1 MKKISLILVGFIAS
15 GNIVSA
21 NVLSISAGV
30 GYEQQK
36 IDGYVKNGNTIN
48 YFNNKSAENDGN
60 PNTGNLGLKDKNNPF
75 FWLKIIHSIPILPN
89 IKFQYTK
96 YHSTGHSNYI
106 AGNVK
111 IFNDTTNNYTTDN
124 AENFDNTTNYTTD
137 NVKILDNITI
147 PIALTD
153 ADTKMDIDSYD
164 ITLFY
169 EFNPIFAN
177 IEVGAGADIWSGNTK
192 IYDNITDKEIVNQ
205 NFTIILPYVY
215 GHIETMQLFGFSA
228 LATVKWAKAGDNHH
242 YDYLGTLKYTIDI
255 PGSVNPFIKV
265 GYRYKEAY
273 GVDGDNT
280 TKLQYK
286 GVFLEIGAKF

>member
-1 MKKISLILVGFIAS
+1 MKKISIILAGLVLSS
-15 GNIVSA
+15 GIVNA
-21 NVLSISAGV
+21 DMLSISAGV

-36 IDGYVKNGNTIN
+36 IDGYVKNGDTIN
-48 YFNNKSAENDGN
+48 YFNNKSAESDGN

-75 FWLKIIHSIPILPN
+75 VWLKIIHPIPILPN

-96 YHSTGHSNYI
+96 YHSTGHTNYV

-111 IFNDTTNNYTTDN
+111 IFDD
-124 AENFDNTTNYTTD
+124 
-137 NVKILDNITI
+137 VTI
-147 PIALTD
+147 PTALTD

-169 EFNPIFAN
+169 EFNPVFAD

-192 IYDNITDKEIVNQ
+192 IYDNTNNKEIVNQ
-205 NFTIILPYVY
+205 DFTVILPYVY
-215 GHIETMQLFGFSA
+215 GHIETIHLFGFSA

-242 YDYLGTLKYTIDI
+242 YDYLGAIKYTVDI
-255 PGSVNPFIKV
+255 PGPVNPFIKV

-286 GVFLEIGAKF
+286 GAFLEIGAKF